1 MKIFKKNLLINILL
15 ILSIFFVLT
24 IIYIKFFS
32 ENINIKPFG
41 IEILKVESNSMAPNF
56 NKEDLIIIKEEKEY
70 EVGDIIT
77 FKNLDGIYVTH
88 RIIEKDENGFIT
100 KGDNNNTKDD
110 EKATKEQICGK
121 VVFILK

>member
-110 EKATKEQICGK
+110 EKVTKEQICGK

>member
-88 RIIEKDENGFIT
+88 RIIEKDEKT
-100 KGDNNNTKDD
+100 QRKS
-110 EKATKEQICGK
+110 
-121 VVFILK
+121 

>member
-77 FKNLDGIYVTH
+77 FKTLDGIYVTH

-110 EKATKEQICGK
+110 EKVTKEQICGK

>member
-1 MKIFKKNLLINILL
+1 
-15 ILSIFFVLT
+15 
-24 IIYIKFFS
+24 
-32 ENINIKPFG
+32 
-41 IEILKVESNSMAPNF
+41 MAPNF

-110 EKATKEQICGK
+110 EKVTKEQICGK